1 MSEGDGFNFTVSL
14 ANARSRSR
22 WIVRAAIIA
31 AVIAAL
37 ALVETQ
43 TRSGVLWRLITFTY
57 QANVLAAAY
66 YAWTLASPRAETR
79 AGLRG
84 AVVLY
89 VVVAGLIW
97 NRFLVDLSMGY
108 TPANVLLH
116 IVVPALVLIDWIAIG
131 HSQGR
136 VRWWQ
141 PVAWL
146 IYPAAYLGLAIAVLN
161 NLGRRAPYYFL
172 DPGSIG
178 AAAVAGNVVI
188 LGLGF
193 LALGYLLSGV
203 GRVAVRTRV

>member
-1 MSEGDGFNFTVSL
+1 VSEGDGINLTVSL
-14 ANARSRSR
+14 ANARSTSR

-31 AVIAAL
+31 AVLTAL
-37 ALVETQ
+37 ALVETR

-66 YAWTLASPRAETR
+66 YAWTLASPRADTR

-89 VVVAGLIW
+89 VVVAGVIW
-97 NRFLVDLSMGY
+97 NRFLVNLSMGY
-108 TPANVLLH
+108 TAANVLLH
-116 IVVPALVLIDWIAIG
+116 IVVPALVLIDWIVIG
-131 HSQGR
+131 HSQGQ

-141 PVAWL
+141 PLAWL

-178 AAAVAGNVVI
+178 TAAVAGNVVI

-203 GRVAVRTRV
+203 GRVAVRTRL